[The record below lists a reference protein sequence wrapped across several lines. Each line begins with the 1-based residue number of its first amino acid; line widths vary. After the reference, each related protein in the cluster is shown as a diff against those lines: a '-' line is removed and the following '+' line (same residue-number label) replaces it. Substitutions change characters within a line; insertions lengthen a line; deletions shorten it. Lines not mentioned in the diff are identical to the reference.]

1 MLPCVACAFSICY
14 GCYLLRIHEGLG
26 LWSLIFARY
35 IFQRAAVTAVNAHGA
50 HSSRCVNVVSRKFD
64 VELPCPTR
72 CARDIVPAPHLS
84 IEDVYESDDDDIN
97 DVLEAEE
104 VHGQCL
110 GPDDDA
116 HQRVFSV
123 NSSTLSSTGSDS
135 LNVNGA
141 TLSGVESNSS
151 GIMLMTSNNIA
162 RIERMRDLT
171 DAYLMA
177 DHRWQ
182 MDQDEDA
189 RVRRDTLLVQLNAL
203 ISSPSST
210 SSSTSTTDSA

>member
-1 MLPCVACAFSICY
+1 MARQRVYVDATYASQFQLVMT
-14 GCYLLRIHEGLG
+14 LLD
-26 LWSLIFARY
+26 
-35 IFQRAAVTAVNAHGA
+35 
-50 HSSRCVNVVSRKFD
+50 SSGD
-64 VELPCPTR
+64 
-72 CARDIVPAPHLS
+72 
-84 IEDVYESDDDDIN
+84 
-97 DVLEAEE
+97 EAEE

-110 GPDDDA
+110 GPDDDV

-141 TLSGVESNSS
+141 TFSGVESNSS

-203 ISSPSST
+203 ISSPSSMR
-210 SSSTSTTDSA
+210 SSTSTTDSA

>member
-1 MLPCVACAFSICY
+1 M
-14 GCYLLRIHEGLG
+14 
-26 LWSLIFARY
+26 
-35 IFQRAAVTAVNAHGA
+35 
-50 HSSRCVNVVSRKFD
+50 
-64 VELPCPTR
+64 
-72 CARDIVPAPHLS
+72 PAPHLR
-84 IEDVYESDDDDIN
+84 IEDVYESDDDDDN

-110 GPDDDA
+110 GPDDDV

-123 NSSTLSSTGSDS
+123 DSSTLCSTGSDS
-135 LNVNGA
+135 LNVNEA

-182 MDQDEDA
+182 IDKDEDA
-189 RVRRDTLLVQLNAL
+189 RERRDTLLVQLNAL
-203 ISSPSST
+203 ISSPSSMR
-210 SSSTSTTDSA
+210 SSTSTTDSA